1 MTKRQRNSR
10 SASKRHYPRTARL
23 NALLQQIVA
32 DYFERVDDEDL
43 GFMTITGVDVDNDLN
58 VAQIFVSVL
67 GDDPSEEG
75 DAIVLEALSSHRRA
89 VQREFAQQAQLRK
102 TPEAVFAFD
111 PGVRAGAKIDE
122 ILSRIDPPGQEGE
135 SDGDL

>member
-67 GDDPSEEG
+67 GDEPSEDG
-75 DAIVLEALSSHRRA
+75 DAIILEALSSHRRA

-122 ILSRIDPPGQEGE
+122 ILSRIDPPGQQDE
-135 SDGDL
+135 SDGEL

>member
-58 VAQIFVSVL
+58 VAQIFISVL

-89 VQREFAQQAQLRK
+89 VQREFAEQAQLRK

-122 ILSRIDPPGQEGE
+122 ILSRIDPPSEEGE

>member
-67 GDDPSEEG
+67 GDEPSEEG
-75 DAIVLEALSSHRRA
+75 DAIILEALSSHRRG

-122 ILSRIDPPGQEGE
+122 ILSRIDPPGQQDERDGE
-135 SDGDL
+135 L

>member
-32 DYFERVDDEDL
+32 DYFERVDDDDL

-122 ILSRIDPPGQEGE
+122 ILSQIDPPSQEGE
-135 SDGDL
+135 SDGEL